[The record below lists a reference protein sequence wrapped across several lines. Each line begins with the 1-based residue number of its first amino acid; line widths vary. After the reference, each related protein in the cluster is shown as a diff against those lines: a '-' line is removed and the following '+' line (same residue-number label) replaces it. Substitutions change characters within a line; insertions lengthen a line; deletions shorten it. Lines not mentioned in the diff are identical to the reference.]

1 MLKSEESSSSLS
13 LEFSGPSS
21 IAPHLAHSICPDAK
35 TFTWW
40 PYEVTWSSPA
50 FAAIALQP
58 GKGANMRSELV
69 YSAGL
74 QISNRFL
81 LASIAMRAVR
91 SLHIN
96 SARTEDTA
104 NRVLAEIATGR
115 YVEVKVP
122 ELAPLPAIEPLL
134 ISPAA

>member
-1 MLKSEESSSSLS
+1 
-13 LEFSGPSS
+13 
-21 IAPHLAHSICPDAK
+21 
-35 TFTWW
+35 
-40 PYEVTWSSPA
+40 
-50 FAAIALQP
+50 
-58 GKGANMRSELV
+58 MRSELV